1 MWCHAPPSFLAPVLT
16 SSHIQFSTTSGL
28 GRNIPQLK
36 KRRQENRDAYTLRQ
50 VKARRDANLSRQAVL
65 KDQRAKD
72 FGDPIRGIP
81 TPFVESFDTEVPQEV
96 KQDSTTVSLEA
107 VKVNSDT
114 PSPSPAYAAEESHL
128 DHGIKH
134 EELVK
139 SLEFS
144 RYLTEPLPP
153 PSSTKVDP
161 DQEAQAYARWE
172 KRDAS
177 ATEAVQRIVSLT
189 NASSKHRT
197 KKNIERII
205 DTFGRH
211 NTDQIL
217 RPKAPAVVKYNPLVP
232 PLEPTPRAGPDT
244 GSSEVQIGILTAKIR
259 VLADR
264 YEGPNRNDK
273 VNKRNLRLL
282 LHRRQKLL
290 AYMERRERGSERWQT
305 MISTLGLTPA
315 CWKGE
320 IAVQ

>member
-1 MWCHAPPSFLAPVLT
+1 MKADLDKPPPLSA
-16 SSHIQFSTTSGL
+16 
-28 GRNIPQLK
+28 
-36 KRRQENRDAYTLRQ
+36 DA
-50 VKARRDANLSRQAVL
+50 S
-65 KDQRAKD
+65 
-72 FGDPIRGIP
+72 
-81 TPFVESFDTEVPQEV
+81 
-96 KQDSTTVSLEA
+96 
-107 VKVNSDT
+107 
-114 PSPSPAYAAEESHL
+114 EERHL

-134 EELVK
+134 EELAR
-139 SLEFS
+139 SLDFS
-144 RYLTEPLPP
+144 RYLTEPLPL
-153 PSSTKVDP
+153 PSTTLDDP
-161 DQEAQAYARWE
+161 NQEAQNRERWE

-205 DTFGRH
+205 ESLGRH

-217 RPKAPAVVKYNPLVP
+217 KPKAPAVAKFNPLIP
-232 PLEPTPRAGPDT
+232 PPEPTPRAGPDT

-290 AYMERRERGSERWQT
+290 AYMERRERGSERWQR
-305 MISTLGLTPA
+305 MLSTLGLTPA

>member
-1 MWCHAPPSFLAPVLT
+1 M
-16 SSHIQFSTTSGL
+16 
-28 GRNIPQLK
+28 LK
-36 KRRQENRDAYTLRQ
+36 EER
-50 VKARRDANLSRQAVL
+50 VKEL
-65 KDQRAKD
+65 
-72 FGDPIRGIP
+72 GDPIRGFP
-81 TPFVESFDTEVPQEV
+81 TPFVESFDTVVGQEV
-96 KQDSTTVSLEA
+96 RQDSSAASIEA
-107 VKVNSDT
+107 VKANPDT
-114 PSPSPAYAAEESHL
+114 PPPSPAYAADENHL
-128 DHGIKH
+128 DHGIKD
-134 EELVK
+134 EELAR
-139 SLEFS
+139 SLDFS

-153 PSSTKVDP
+153 SPTTVADP
-161 DQEAQAYARWE
+161 DQEAQEAQARERWL

-217 RPKAPAVVKYNPLVP
+217 KPKAPAVIKSNPLAP
-232 PLEPTPRAGPDT
+232 PLESTPRAGPDT

-290 AYMERRERGSERWQT
+290 AYMERKERGSERWQR
-305 MISTLGLTPA
+305 MLSTLGLTPA

-320 IAVQ
+320 IAVE